1 MRKRKRIIHAA
12 AVILP
17 LLLCAGVLY
26 GCSKSGGGPGKE
38 KVSPEDDTEAWENAE
53 HTPLGKYPETVEY
66 TLGKISGANNS
77 NLPAGETYEDNAYTR
92 YLKEILNIQN
102 VDAFE
107 LQTGGSYEEALEVTI
122 ADKNIPDVLV
132 VNGRENLI
140 HLVEAGLVEDLTQ
153 VYEECTTDTIK
164 EMYASYG
171 EDLLGSATFD
181 GKLYAFPNCE
191 IDDGHMLLWL
201 RTDWIEQL
209 GLKEPESMDEAM
221 QIIKAFVDHDIA
233 GNGETIGLAC
243 STELIAGSS
252 ATYGV
257 DGVFAR
263 FGSAPERW
271 ILDEEDGV
279 MWGSLTGETK
289 EALAFLNQL
298 YEDGILDSRFLLRQT
313 ENIDDLVINGKCG
326 AIFGRWWAPNN
337 PLSLSYEADNT
348 AVWKP
353 YLFAEDVQ
361 EQPQTFEA
369 YDEWMYVVVRKGYE
383 HPEIVGKYV
392 SAIFDYSRYE
402 DDRYANDVNE
412 YFSLNVDPTA
422 RPLNINVDY
431 NDALFRC
438 GRNLE
443 AALEG
448 EMGVD
453 ELSGLEKS
461 YYDTCKAYLGEER
474 GNANEWAAYA
484 SRIQAVRVLREVGTL
499 EKPAISIGNADA
511 EIPQNLKELE
521 QEAFLQII
529 VGEKPVDYF
538 DTFVVEWYDNGG
550 AELTESVRAS
560 YQETLNQRG
569 TEERNGH

>member
-1 MRKRKRIIHAA
+1 MRKGKGIIRAA
-12 AVILP
+12 AVTLT
-17 LLLCAGVLY
+17 LLLSAGALS
-26 GCSKSGGGPGKE
+26 GCSENRTEPKGTKEKSGGSE
-38 KVSPEDDTEAWENAE
+38 AAWESAQ

-66 TLGKISGANNS
+66 TLGKISGANSS
-77 NLPAGETYEDNAYTR
+77 NMPEGDTYEDNAYTR
-92 YLKEILNIQN
+92 YLREILNIQN
-102 VDAFE
+102 VDIFE
-107 LQTGGSYEEALEVTI
+107 LQTGGAYEEALEVTI
-122 ADKNIPDVLV
+122 ADKSLPDVLV
-132 VNGRENLI
+132 VNGRENLMR
-140 HLVEAGLVEDLTQ
+140 LVEAGLVEDLTQ
-153 VYEECTTDTIK
+153 VYEECTTETIK
-164 EMYASYG
+164 AMYESYG

-201 RTDWIEQL
+201 RTDWIQKL
-209 GLKEPESMDEAM
+209 GLEEPASMDDALK
-221 QIIKAFVDHDIA
+221 IIKAFVENDIA
-233 GNGETIGLAC
+233 GNKETIGLAC

-252 ATYGV
+252 GTYGV
-257 DGVFAR
+257 DGIFTR
-263 FGSAPERW
+263 FGSVPERW
-271 ILDEEDGV
+271 ILDDDDGV
-279 MWGSLTGETK
+279 VWGSLTDETK

-337 PLSLSYEADNT
+337 PLSLSYEADDT

-369 YDEWMYVVVRKGYE
+369 YDKWMYVVVRKGYE

-402 DDRYANDVNE
+402 DDRYANDVNK
-412 YFSLNVDPTA
+412 YFAINVDPTA
-422 RPLNINVDY
+422 RPMNINVDY
-431 NDALFRC
+431 IDALFRC
-438 GRNLE
+438 ETNLE
-443 AALEG
+443 AALDG
-448 EMGVD
+448 EMSRD

-461 YYDTCKAYLGEER
+461 YYDTCEAYLNEER
-474 GNANEWAAYA
+474 GSANEWAAYA
-484 SRIQAVRVLREVGTL
+484 SRIQAVQVLKAVGNA
-499 EKPAISIGNADA
+499 EKPVISIGDADA
-511 EIPQNLKELE
+511 EIPQNLRDMER
-521 QEAFLQII
+521 EAFLQII

-560 YQETLNQRG
+560 YQETMK
-569 TEERNGH
+569 